1 MTGFFRYAQLGAAS
15 GLRTATGSSQLT
27 RHLADLQRE
36 REPLGGI
43 ADFLTRSSV
52 RRILSVAMVGEM
64 IADKLPFAP
73 DRTDPGPLA
82 GRAVFGALAGSVLAE
97 LRQESV
103 ARGALIGATGAVVGA
118 FAGYHARRLLTRRAH
133 LPDFAI
139 ALCEDALAI
148 AAARHA
154 LRA

>member
-36 REPLGGI
+36 RRPIGGV
-43 ADFLTRSSV
+43 AGFFVRSPV
-52 RRILSVAMVGEM
+52 RRILSVAMLGEM

-82 GRAVFGALAGSVLAE
+82 GRAAFGALAGGVLAE
-97 LRQESV
+97 LREESV

-118 FAGYHARRLLTRRAH
+118 FAGYHVRRLLTHRAH
-133 LPDFAI
+133 VPDFAV